1 VDAVGVYRRP
11 EHVAY
16 VVEGGETVL
25 LHMESGAYVG
35 LSAHATRIWELVL
48 AHGAPDAV
56 VTALAAEFP
65 GTPADV
71 LRGDVH
77 ALLDR
82 LVAADLLDRVED

>member
-1 VDAVGVYRRP
+1 MYRRP

-16 VVEGGETVL
+16 VVEGDQTVV

-48 AHGAPDAV
+48 AHGTPDAV
-56 VTALAAEFP
+56 VGALAAEFP
-65 GTPADV
+65 GTPDEV
-71 LRGDVH
+71 LRSDVH

-82 LVAADLLDRVED
+82 LVTADLLDRVED